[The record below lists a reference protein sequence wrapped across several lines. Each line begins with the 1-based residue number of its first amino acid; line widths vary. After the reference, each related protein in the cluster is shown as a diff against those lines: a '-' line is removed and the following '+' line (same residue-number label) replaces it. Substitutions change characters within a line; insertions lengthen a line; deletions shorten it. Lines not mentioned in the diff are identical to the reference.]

1 MSWFRNLKLRPKFLV
16 AFGII
21 MFVAIVQASLSYQAL
36 QEANAADVRTAEAND
51 MVTTTWEAR
60 TAVRGF
66 ESHYR
71 GYLITADPAILA
83 DIENDRAE
91 YATAIAGLR
100 SLAAGDPLLERR
112 MERIDE
118 AVNIWVTQVVDPGIE
133 FRRANAGA
141 EIPLE
146 ELTQRTAALSTITL
160 DGDSVRSLFQST
172 VNEAQTELA
181 EARAAGDAAGNRLR
195 LSLLGG
201 TLLLCFFCILL
212 AMYLSAIIAEPLERV
227 TKRARLVGEGDFDI
241 DKTGID
247 RRDEVGEVAASF
259 DATIDTL
266 RTVSGQAD
274 AISGGRLSAPVL
286 DDPIPGTLGESFT
299 GMVAYLR
306 EIRTVAAD
314 LSRGDLAGDVSVR
327 SEEDELGRSLQA
339 MTQNL
344 RATVDDVRSVAEY
357 VGTGTM
363 ALAEGSEESA
373 HLATEV
379 AAAVNGITEGI
390 ALQATATE
398 QVSSSVA
405 SIAAEVRAATLA
417 VAEAVEASIAATD
430 LGNNGR
436 DNVDRVVTSMGSIAE
451 TLDLTNASVEQLEEH
466 SRRVSDIVELIQAIA
481 DQTNLLA
488 LNAAIEA
495 ARAGEAG
502 RGFAVVADEI
512 KALAEQATSST
523 REVARIVERMV
534 DQVDQVHAA
543 MIEGREAVEGG
554 RDAVRA
560 AGVTFQSIAGGIDAI
575 TAQMTDVDAA
585 VQRIDDSAHRI
596 NERTSDLVDVSNSN
610 SAAVER
616 VAAASEQTAAT
627 AEEIGA
633 TAQEIATG
641 GEQLQQAV
649 ARFSLRRSGERVHD
663 RRRQRTTFGRGP
675 GAAPGAGAIDRDG
688 PGEHAE
694 PSDPLPTT
702 NGSTPAPGPNGSDGS
717 GAPATDGAAAGAEL
731 PAAPDR

>member
-21 MFVAIVQASLSYQAL
+21 MFVAVVQASVSYQAL
-36 QEANAADVRTAEAND
+36 QDANAADVRTAEAND
-51 MVTTTWEAR
+51 LVITTWEAR

-91 YATAIAGLR
+91 YAAAIGGLR
-100 SLAAGDPLLERR
+100 SLAAGDSQLEQR
-112 MERIDE
+112 MNRIDE
-118 AVNIWVTQVVDPGIE
+118 AVTIWVTQVVDPGIE
-133 FRRANAGA
+133 FRRANTS
-141 EIPLE
+141 PDLSVE

-172 VNEAQTELA
+172 VNEAQSDLV

-195 LSLLGG
+195 LSLVGG
-201 TLLLCFFCILL
+201 TLLLAFFCILL
-212 AMYLSAIIAEPLERV
+212 AMYLSAIIAEPLEQV
-227 TKRARLVGEGDFDI
+227 TTRARRVGEGDFDI
-241 DKTGID
+241 DKTGIL

-266 RTVSGQAD
+266 GTVSGQAD
-274 AISGGRLSAPVL
+274 AIAGGRLSAAVL
-286 DDPIPGTLGESFT
+286 DDPIPGALGESFT

-314 LSRGDLAGDVSVR
+314 LSRGDLAGDVAVR
-327 SEEDELGRSLQA
+327 SDEDELGRSLQA

-357 VGTGTM
+357 VGSGTI

-390 ALQATATE
+390 ALQTAATE
-398 QVSSSVA
+398 QVSTSA
-405 SIAAEVRAATLA
+405 AAIAAEVRAATLA
-417 VAEAVEASIAATD
+417 VADAVQSSTAAAE
-430 LGNNGR
+430 LGSNGR
-436 DNVDRVVTSMGSIAE
+436 DNVERVVTSMGSIAE
-451 TLDLTNASVEQLEEH
+451 TLDLTNTSVEQLEEH
-466 SRRVSDIVELIQAIA
+466 SRRVGDIVELIQAIA

-512 KALAEQATSST
+512 KALAEQATAST
-523 REVARIVERMV
+523 REVSRIVERMV

-543 MIEGREAVEGG
+543 MTHGRAAVDGG
-554 RDAVRA
+554 RDAVRS
-560 AGVTFQSIAGGIDAI
+560 AGATFQSIAGGIDDI
-575 TAQMTDVDAA
+575 TAQMAEVDAA
-585 VQRIDDSAHRI
+585 VHRINDSARRI
-596 NERTSDLVDVSNSN
+596 NERTTELVEVSNSN
-610 SAAVER
+610 SSAVER

-649 ARFSLRRSGERVHD
+649 ARFSLRRSGERTQD
-663 RRRQRTTFGRGP
+663 RRRQRVTF
-675 GAAPGAGAIDRDG
+675 
-688 PGEHAE
+688 
-694 PSDPLPTT
+694 
-702 NGSTPAPGPNGSDGS
+702 GSTPAAEGTAPARRPRPGPVGGTPNG
-717 GAPATDGAAAGAEL
+717 ATE
-731 PAAPDR
+731 PAASPDGDRRVASAPERPASPDE